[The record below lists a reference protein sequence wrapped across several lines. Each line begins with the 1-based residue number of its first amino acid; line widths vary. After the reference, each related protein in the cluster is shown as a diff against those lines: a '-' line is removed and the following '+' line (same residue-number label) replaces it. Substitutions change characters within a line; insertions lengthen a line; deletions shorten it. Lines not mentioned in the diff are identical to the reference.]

1 MDITDLFEIGEL
13 ADELRDELAQESLK
27 QGFVNLARAISESND
42 EEEVRAAAEIDLLE
56 RGLMPHEATAGVSA
70 GVLAYKFTSVLRG
83 IANLAMQPEVEEEQ

>member
-70 GVLAYKFTSVLRG
+70 GVIAYKFTSVLRG
-83 IANLAMQPEVEEEQ
+83 ISHLALQPDIEEEQ